1 MPPNT
6 IAEEAEADQFYEDLR
21 PSRTNKKKK
30 NVLFIIEDWNVKVRS
45 QEIPWKNRQ
54 VLPWNTKWSKA
65 QTHRVWSREC
75 TDHSQHP
82 LPTTQEIILHTDI
95 TRWLTMKWDWVYSL
109 QLKMETLYTVSRN
122 TTVNWL
128 CLRSWSLIAKFRFK
142 LKKVGKITRP
152 FRYDINQFSYDYTV
166 EVMNILKGL
175 DLVEGVP
182 KELWMEV
189 QNIVQEVVT
198 KTITKKKKGNKAKW
212 SSEEA
217 LQIAEKRR
225 EVKDKGERERYTN

>member
-1 MPPNT
+1 M
-6 IAEEAEADQFYEDLR
+6 A
-21 PSRTNKKKK
+21 
-30 NVLFIIEDWNVKVRS
+30 V
-45 QEIPWKNRQ
+45 
-54 VLPWNTKWSKA
+54 
-65 QTHRVWSREC
+65 VWVCSA
-75 TDHSQHP
+75 
-82 LPTTQEIILHTDI
+82 
-95 TRWLTMKWDWVYSL
+95 
-109 QLKMETLYTVSRN
+109 
-122 TTVNWL
+122 
-128 CLRSWSLIAKFRFK
+128 CLLLGLAF
-142 LKKVGKITRP
+142 G
-152 FRYDINQFSYDYTV
+152 V